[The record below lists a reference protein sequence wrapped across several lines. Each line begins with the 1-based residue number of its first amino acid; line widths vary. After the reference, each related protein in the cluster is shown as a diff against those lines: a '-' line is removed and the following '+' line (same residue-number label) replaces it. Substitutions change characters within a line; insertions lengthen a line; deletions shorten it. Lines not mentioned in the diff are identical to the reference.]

1 VIFTGDF
8 YQLPPVGSDGE
19 PETEQFC
26 FESPRWNMVFTQK
39 NHIQLETIFRQTDLT
54 YIEILKQI
62 RQGTIEE
69 KNVELLRTFINRE
82 YNTEKNNGCIPTK
95 LFPIRSKVDYV
106 NNMMFSKLN
115 EQEHILNAIYK
126 TDFMTYVESEK
137 NLSIETIQQ
146 CSRLSVLEK
155 EQELDLLM
163 NSIPC
168 NKVLRLKKGAIVM
181 CTINLDM
188 YNSICN
194 GSQGVVIDIIEG
206 ESMYKQIVVRFSNG
220 IIKKIQPN
228 FWQCEDFPTLG
239 IGQYPLCLAWALT
252 IHKIQGATLSM
263 AEIDIG
269 QSIFEYGQTYVAL
282 SRIQSLEGLY
292 LSAFNPTKIKTN
304 PKVTEFYKNIPKFE
318 LSELE
323 KIETS
328 KSESINNS
336 SKEASKELK
345 EESYDSDNIKKIKF

>member
-1 VIFTGDF
+1 
-8 YQLPPVGSDGE
+8 
-19 PETEQFC
+19 
-26 FESPRWNMVFTQK
+26 M
-39 NHIQLETIFRQTDLT
+39 FRQTDPK

-62 RQGTIEE
+62 RQGTIDQ

-115 EQEHILNAIYK
+115 EQEHVLNAIY
-126 TDFMTYVESEK
+126 MTNFTTYMESDK

-168 NKVLRLKKGAIVM
+168 NKILRLKKGAIVM

-228 FWQCEDFPTLG
+228 FWQSEDFPTLG
-239 IGQYPLCLAWALT
+239 IGQYPLCLAWAMT
-252 IHKIQGATLSM
+252 IHKIQGATLTM
-263 AEIDIG
+263 AEMDLG
-269 QSIFEYGQTYVAL
+269 LSVFEYGQTYVAL
-282 SRIQSLEGLY
+282 SRVRSEEGLY
-292 LSAFNPTKIKTN
+292 IKSLDISRIKAN
-304 PKVTEFYKNIPKFE
+304 PKVIEFYK
-318 LSELE
+318 
-323 KIETS
+323 
-328 KSESINNS
+328 SIV
-336 SKEASKELK
+336 
-345 EESYDSDNIKKIKF
+345 